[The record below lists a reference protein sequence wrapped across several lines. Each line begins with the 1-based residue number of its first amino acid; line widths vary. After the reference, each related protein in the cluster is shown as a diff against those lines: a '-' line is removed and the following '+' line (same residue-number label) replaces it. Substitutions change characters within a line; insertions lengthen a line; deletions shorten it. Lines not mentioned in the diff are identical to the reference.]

1 MGKFGVRKVQ
11 FLFQTNK
18 PLLVQA
24 EVKQYVKTHV
34 DGHLKTSGPHIL
46 LFDVHGR

>member
-18 PLLVQA
+18 QTNHCWSKP
-24 EVKQYVKTHV
+24 K
-34 DGHLKTSGPHIL
+34 
-46 LFDVHGR
+46 